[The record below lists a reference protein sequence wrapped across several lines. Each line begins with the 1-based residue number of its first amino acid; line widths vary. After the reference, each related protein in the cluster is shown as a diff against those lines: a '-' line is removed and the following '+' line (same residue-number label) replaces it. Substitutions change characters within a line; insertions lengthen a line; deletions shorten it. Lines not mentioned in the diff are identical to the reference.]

1 MTAAP
6 AAPGAVAAAAALP
19 APAPAPP
26 AGPPKKLATAS
37 SCTSGQASSA
47 ACATRLRCRQRRY
60 TLAAA
65 RATWPDSSARVAAA
79 ATLYLLAQ
87 PPARQP
93 PPAPPSSAFL
103 SEASPVVEVQ
113 PWHKGRESGQFH
125 PSTAGLGCASPHVRF
140 LHLRC
145 QAAVPCRSLP
155 TPPTCAA
162 RALAASAARR
172 LTASTSARARC
183 LLRPE
188 VCVCGAQRGVACLRG
203 EGLERH

>member
-19 APAPAPP
+19 APAAS
-26 AGPPKKLATAS
+26 AARRSPKKLATAS

-79 ATLYLLAQ
+79 ATLYSCA
-87 PPARQP
+87 ASS
-93 PPAPPSSAFL
+93 AAASACAPSSAFL
-103 SEASPVVEVQ
+103 SEASRLLRSS

-172 LTASTSARARC
+172 RKATPTAPPDGRVPQDPLQAYHHLVPRR
-183 LLRPE
+183 
-188 VCVCGAQRGVACLRG
+188 
-203 EGLERH
+203 